1 MYPDLVATGALQCA
15 HCRSFLVVP
24 FGPSSHPAIEE
35 RKKDDDVRWPGGIN
49 NEGTGDLF
57 DIVAA
62 SPAAAVVVVV
72 KVPIRL
78 IAAMYL
84 PFFLSIT

>member
-1 MYPDLVATGALQCA
+1 MKEL
-15 HCRSFLVVP
+15 
-24 FGPSSHPAIEE
+24 
-35 RKKDDDVRWPGGIN
+35 
-49 NEGTGDLF
+49 GDLF

-84 PFFLSIT
+84 PFFSLYNVIRAPI